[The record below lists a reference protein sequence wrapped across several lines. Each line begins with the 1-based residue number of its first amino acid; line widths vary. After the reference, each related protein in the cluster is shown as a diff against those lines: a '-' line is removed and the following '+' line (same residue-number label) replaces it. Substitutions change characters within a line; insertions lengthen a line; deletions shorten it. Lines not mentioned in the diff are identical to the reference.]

1 MHGKAPRLVLLN
13 EVKNLFK
20 IPRCTWN
27 NKLFVY
33 FLDLFIYSTEQVFT
47 IFIIWKVILYEKQK
61 ERFFID
67 VENIIGRSGGGI
79 V

>member
-1 MHGKAPRLVLLN
+1 MHDKAPRLVLLN

-47 IFIIWKVILYEKQK
+47 IFVI
-61 ERFFID
+61 
-67 VENIIGRSGGGI
+67 
-79 V
+79 

>member
-1 MHGKAPRLVLLN
+1 MHDKAPRLVLLN
-13 EVKNLFK
+13 EVKNLFI

-47 IFIIWKVILYEKQK
+47 IFIGVSRKKWAFRYSKIEKCG
-61 ERFFID
+61 IM
-67 VENIIGRSGGGI
+67 II
-79 V
+79 